1 MIVEEHLALRL
12 VRLMTPEEWSSKR
25 EGLGFLFLK
34 GGVGEYVTS
43 PGEVQVK
50 AGDVLIFGEGS
61 QGKLRASRSGEVVFW
76 FFSLRLEHL
85 YPLFAGREI
94 SHLQKVVTSLA
105 HSKLLPATAPLAAQ
119 SHRLIEEVPPQFDL
133 DHRAQLLRV
142 AAAILAEEFKMAHH
156 QRLGSDRAD
165 ERVAQIF
172 ETLSADELVN
182 LSVSELAEKFGCG
195 RRHLNRLF
203 HQNFG
208 LSVASLKME
217 MRLVR
222 AAACLRNEHAKVISV
237 AEQCGFHHLG
247 LFNTC
252 FKRRFGTSPGQWR
265 KLGAEP
271 LSAKA
276 GHTGATVTFNRPGD
290 APIMAGIP
298 DPAVR
303 AAQASA
309 VNEAIQKKI
318 TKEITKPSAARSNQ

>member
-61 QGKLRASRSGEVVFW
+61 QGKLRASRSEEVVFW

-94 SHLQKVVTSLA
+94 SHLQKVVASLA
-105 HSKLLPATAPLAAQ
+105 HSKLLPAASPLAAQ

-133 DHRAQLLRV
+133 DHRGQLLRV

-208 LSVASLKME
+208 LSVAALKME

-222 AAACLRNEHAKVISV
+222 AAACLRNEYAKVISV

-271 LSAKA
+271 LPIPASDP
-276 GHTGATVTFNRPGD
+276 GATLTFNSPGE
-290 APIMAGIP
+290 APIMSGTP
-298 DPAVR
+298 DPAVK
-303 AAQASA
+303 AAQVTA

-318 TKEITKPSAARSNQ
+318 MKEITKPASARLNK

>member
-1 MIVEEHLALRL
+1 VIVEEHLALRL

-25 EGLGFLFLK
+25 EGLGFLFFK

-61 QGKLRASRSGEVVFW
+61 QGKLRGSRSEEVVFW

-94 SHLQKVVTSLA
+94 SHLQKVVASLA
-105 HSKLLPATAPLAAQ
+105 HSKLLPAASPLAAQ

-142 AAAILAEEFKMAHH
+142 AAAILAEEFKMAH
-156 QRLGSDRAD
+156 QKRLGSDRAD

-222 AAACLRNEHAKVISV
+222 AAACLRNEQAKVISV

-265 KLGAEP
+265 KQGAEP
-271 LSAKA
+271 LPVKA
-276 GHTGATVTFNRPGD
+276 GHPGATVMFNRPGD